1 MTSRSPTRYAQ
12 GIEHLAAPGT
22 ETSERMPLSTP
33 RYYRIQIAGQL
44 DEQWADWLGGLSLRH
59 TGEPTF
65 ETVLYGPLRDQS
77 ALYGVLN
84 KIRDL
89 GVTLLALERIEPPAE
104 DVPMGETSAEA
115 LLERKAERD
124 EPTS

>member
-1 MTSRSPTRYAQ
+1 
-12 GIEHLAAPGT
+12 
-22 ETSERMPLSTP
+22 MPLPTP
-33 RYYRIQIAGQL
+33 LYYRIRIAGHL

-65 ETVLYGPLRDQS
+65 ETILYGPLLDQS

-89 GVTLLALERIEPPAE
+89 GVTLLALERIEPPVE
-104 DVPMGETSAEA
+104 GVPMGEADRAVRGIGRTAGLVMEASAEA
-115 LLERKAERD
+115 LSERKAERD